1 MKWYDPKRKKPKR
14 FAPLLLYLP
23 GDAPLQTVYEGYW
36 SGDDVWCVNGGL
48 RISQADVV
56 RWADMP
62 EYDSAGDADEDDYNE
77 SR

>member
-1 MKWYDPKRKKPKR
+1 MKWYDPARKKPKR

-23 GDAPLQTVYEGYW
+23 DDAPMQTVYEGYW

-62 EYDSAGDADEDDYNE
+62 EYNPVDDADEDAYYDA
-77 SR
+77 R